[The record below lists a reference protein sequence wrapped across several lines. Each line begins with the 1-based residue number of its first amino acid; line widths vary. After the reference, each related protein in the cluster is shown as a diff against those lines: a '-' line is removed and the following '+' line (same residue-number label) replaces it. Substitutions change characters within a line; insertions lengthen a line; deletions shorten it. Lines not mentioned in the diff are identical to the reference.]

1 MSRPP
6 LPEPARELLA
16 KANPAVMATVR
27 SDGAPVSAATW
38 YLLDG
43 DHVLLNMDDERVRLR
58 HLRNDPRV
66 TLTVLAEDSWY
77 THVTLIGEVVDFRA
91 DDGFADIDRISR
103 HYGGQPYPDHERPR
117 TTAVMAVHRWYG
129 WGAMQDNDQASPTT
143 D

>member
-1 MSRPP
+1 
-6 LPEPARELLA
+6 
-16 KANPAVMATVR
+16 MATVR
-27 SDGAPVSAATW
+27 SDGVPVSAATW

-43 DHVLLNMDDERVRLR
+43 DHVLLNMDDERVRMR

-103 HYGGQPYPDHERPR
+103 HYGGRPYPDHERPR

>member
-6 LPEPARELLA
+6 LPEAARELLA

-103 HYGGQPYPDHERPR
+103 HYGGRPYPDHERAR
-117 TTAVMAVHRWYG
+117 TTAVMAVQRWYG
-129 WGAMQDNDQASPTT
+129 WGAMQDNDQASPTA